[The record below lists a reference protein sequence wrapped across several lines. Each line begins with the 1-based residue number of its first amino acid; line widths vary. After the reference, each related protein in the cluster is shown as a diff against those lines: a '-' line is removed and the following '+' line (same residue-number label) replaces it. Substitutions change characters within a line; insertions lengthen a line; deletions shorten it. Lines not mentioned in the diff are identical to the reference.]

1 MHTHERPPI
10 RRITRSPPPTPVRL
24 HRALHAPRSLVGG
37 VVVLVA
43 LLAPTLGPA
52 QSAVGDGGVVAGGS
66 ASPVG
71 GIVIER
77 HDVFDLTQSSAW
89 YERLMNALHVTTQE
103 NIIRRELLI
112 QPGAPYDSA
121 RSAETARN
129 LRKLSIFRDVQ
140 VDSARTDSALGA
152 RVVTGDAF
160 TLKPYVSLKTSGGQ
174 AAYGIG
180 VVEQNL
186 FGRLIGVEVKFK
198 HEPDRDTLRFSL
210 NVPRLIAS
218 RVGFAAS
225 YASLTDGKQ
234 GTASVGMPFFSLA
247 SRASAQVSGEV
258 IEGRLLR
265 YLEGVPD
272 PSDSLQRRYAIG
284 RTQLGLATRSSDQG
298 YLRFQL
304 EGQVRRDDFAPDP
317 APGPFPHSVTGAV
330 SLFAETRSA
339 KYVVT
344 RNYRNIGPDEDVD
357 LSTKVRFGAWFAPAA
372 WGYERNGVGPSFDL
386 LSGLR
391 FPRGFAFFNAR
402 ASTLY
407 TSEGLDSATFIA
419 TGTAA
424 VHPAHRHMAVV
435 FLGGGRDENPYP
447 GEEFD
452 LGFVRGP
459 RAFPQH
465 AFTGDRMVFGSAE
478 YRWTMIPELWK
489 LVGIGIAGFVDHGG
503 AWYQG
508 SSRRTGT
515 DAGLGLR
522 IGSARFPSI
531 NGAARAD
538 VAYRFANDVEQGG
551 WVLVLGTGFVF
562 ERGR

>member
-1 MHTHERPPI
+1 MG
-10 RRITRSPPPTPVRL
+10 
-24 HRALHAPRSLVGG
+24 A
-37 VVVLVA
+37 
-43 LLAPTLGPA
+43 A
-52 QSAVGDGGVVAGGS
+52 QSAAGDGEVAAGGA
-66 ASPVG
+66 ASPLR

-89 YERLMNALHVTTQE
+89 YERLMNALHVTTHE
-103 NIIRRELLI
+103 SVIRRELLLH
-112 QPGAPYDSA
+112 PGAPYDSA
-121 RSAETARN
+121 RAAETARN
-129 LRKLSIFRDVQ
+129 LRKLNVFRDVQ
-140 VDSARTDSALGA
+140 VDSAGTDSALGA

-198 HEPDRDTLRFSL
+198 HEPDRDTLRFGV
-210 NVPRLIAS
+210 NAPRLIAS
-218 RVGFAAS
+218 RVGLSAS
-225 YASLTDGKQ
+225 YASLSDGKQ
-234 GTASVGMPFFSLA
+234 ANASVGMPFFSLA

-265 YLEGVPD
+265 YLEGAPD
-272 PSDSLQRRYAIG
+272 PSDSLQRRYAVG
-284 RTQLGLATRSSDQG
+284 RAQLGLATSSSDQG
-298 YLRFQL
+298 YLRLQL
-304 EGQVRRDDFAPDP
+304 EGQVRRDDFAADQ
-317 APGPFPHSVTGAV
+317 APGPFPHTVTAAV
-330 SLFAETRSA
+330 SLFAEARRA

-344 RNYRNIGPDEDVD
+344 RNYRNIGPEEDVD
-357 LSTKVRFGAWFAPAA
+357 LSTRVRVGASFAPRA
-372 WGYERNGVGPSFDL
+372 WGYERNGVGPSLEFL
-386 LSGLR
+386 TGMPL
-391 FPRGFAFFNAR
+391 PRGFAFLNAR

-407 TSEGLDSATFIA
+407 NSAGLDSGTFIV
-419 TGTAA
+419 TGTT
-424 VHPAHRHMAVV
+424 VIHPANRHMALL
-435 FLGGGRDENPYP
+435 FLGAGREENPFP

-452 LGFVRGP
+452 LGLVRGP

-478 YRWTMIPELWK
+478 YRWTAIPELMK
-489 LVGIGIAGFVDHGG
+489 LIGVGVAAFVDHGG
-503 AWYQG
+503 AWYGG

-538 VAYRFANDVEQGG
+538 IAYRFANDVEQGG